1 MVQDSLRLPVSPTD
15 SSQTVTCGI
24 FSCSTSSTASTVYCP
39 HCVPTVSPLCTV
51 QTVTMLGGAVCD
63 STNHTLGVV
72 QVLNKEGAGGEVHET
87 GGWPVFD
94 ENDEVRR
101 RAE

>member
-1 MVQDSLRLPVSPTD
+1 MPT
-15 SSQTVTCGI
+15 
-24 FSCSTSSTASTVYCP
+24 
-39 HCVPTVSPLCTV
+39 VPTVSPLCTV

>member
-1 MVQDSLRLPVSPTD
+1 
-15 SSQTVTCGI
+15 
-24 FSCSTSSTASTVYCP
+24 
-39 HCVPTVSPLCTV
+39 
-51 QTVTMLGGAVCD
+51 MLGGAVCD

-72 QVLNKEGAGGEVHET
+72 QVLNKEGAGGGRHET

-101 RAE
+101 RAEYLSRREKHRAEKKNRADKRRGTAQNRVE